1 MVRPTSGLRTYSV
14 SATAAGTARPANAAP
29 RHRRFARQASTSA
42 AVSTV
47 TGPRPP
53 RPASRC
59 VCASYRPR
67 VLRTWASTTAS
78 RPSGRA
84 WPANAS
90 ARDAVTAAH
99 PVTSTAAGPRSAGGS
114 SGRGAAC
121 RRSFVPRGISPAY
134 GDAAA
139 ARATASRLQAAR
151 PGDRLGSDQG
161 SADLE
166 LDLGVL
172 GQRDVARVAVVDL
185 AVVDGR
191 DAPLGRAGLA
201 RPQRLPPHVEEVAQR
216 EGPVD
221 RRLDMDDA
229 VGGVRMQPVEA
240 LPAADE
246 RALRGVLGLRPGY
259 SEAGRYL
266 ARRAVHNDGQMSVDV
281 EQHLLAGVAVDAIH
295 RRAGGLGSGAGQRE
309 GARDGNALGAVR
321 ARGRSGLERAQRA
334 QRGELR
340 RRRSGA
346 SAAGRRAPGRDR
358 ERDADG

>member
-14 SATAAGTARPANAAP
+14 SATAPGTARPASAAP
-29 RHRRFARQASTSA
+29 RHRRVARQARTSA
-42 AVSTV
+42 VVRTATGSWPPSWVSRPSCSWYW
-47 TGPRPP
+47 PRP
-53 RPASRC
+53 
-59 VCASYRPR
+59 
-67 VLRTWASTTAS
+67 LRTWASTAAS

-121 RRSFVPRGISPAY
+121 RRSFVARGISPAY

-139 ARATASRLQAAR
+139 ARANASRLQAAR

-172 GQRDVARVAVVDL
+172 GQRDVAGVAVVDL
-185 AVVDGR
+185 ADVDGR
-191 DAPLGRAGLA
+191 DVPLGRAGLA
-201 RPQRLPPHVEEVAQR
+201 RPQRLPPYDEEVAQR

-221 RRLDMDDA
+221 RRLDVDDA

-246 RALRGVLGLRPGY
+246 RALRGVLGLRPRDAD
-259 SEAGRYL
+259 AGRYL
-266 ARRAVHNDGQMSVDV
+266 
-281 EQHLLAGVAVDAIH
+281 
-295 RRAGGLGSGAGQRE
+295 
-309 GARDGNALGAVR
+309 
-321 ARGRSGLERAQRA
+321 
-334 QRGELR
+334 
-340 RRRSGA
+340 
-346 SAAGRRAPGRDR
+346 
-358 ERDADG
+358 